1 MMFSHARGSNMSSHL
16 GQSLA
21 DLVGPIH
28 LYEVQS
34 LSLRPS
40 PRGNR
45 ASFWFKGHDII
56 ITFVKIF
63 G

>member
-34 LSLRPS
+34 LSPGKQGLILVQGS
-40 PRGNR
+40 
-45 ASFWFKGHDII
+45 
-56 ITFVKIF
+56 
-63 G
+63 